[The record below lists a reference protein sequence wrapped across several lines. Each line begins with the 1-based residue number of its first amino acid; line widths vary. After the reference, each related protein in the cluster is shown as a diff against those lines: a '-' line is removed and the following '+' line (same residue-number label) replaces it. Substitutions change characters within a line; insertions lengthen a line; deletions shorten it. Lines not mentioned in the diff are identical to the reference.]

1 MTAKMRKR
9 VNKALADRDLQ
20 KALPTFTLITKVAR
34 QIGMEGIDFAALRDE
49 VRRVKEE
56 SIADLP
62 RLVERFKA
70 RAAEAG
76 AVVYEAKDARDAANY
91 VLKVARERNVNRV
104 VKSKS
109 MVTEEIELNE
119 RLEHAGIVVR
129 ETDLGEYI
137 VQLAGERPS
146 HLTGPAIHKTIEQ
159 VAELFSRA
167 SGEKLPPD
175 PPLLLKTAQRELRQD
190 YINADMGISGANIAV
205 AETGTLVVV
214 TNEANGCLVTT
225 LPPVHIAVVG
235 CEKLVSTLD
244 DATTILR
251 LLSRS
256 TTGQKQSVYV
266 SYITGPGATQAFTE
280 TPLPGAQGPGELHI
294 VLVDNGRSQMRES
307 DEFREALYCIKCGA
321 CLNVCPVF
329 GSVAGQTYGYIYQ
342 GGIGAV
348 LTAFLHGMDK
358 AADPASLCMSC
369 RACTEVC
376 PAHIDIPRMILRLR
390 AKLVAGKGL
399 PLVERIAYRGILSHP
414 ARLDRAV
421 SIGSRLQSPFVG
433 RGDMIRRLPP
443 PLSSLTRTISLPAAS
458 RPPLRRRMKEFSSP
472 GEGAHPTVAFYA
484 GCIANYAYP
493 GIGEAVM
500 KWLRECG
507 AEPYYPPG
515 QACCGAP
522 ALDAGDEQ
530 SFIRLAKI
538 NIAALEEMTPDYIV
552 TVCPGC
558 AVMLQQEY
566 PRLLG
571 GDPEW
576 GQRAEAM
583 SAKIRDFSQLA
594 LELTPSAEKK
604 PSQELRVT
612 YHDPCYLKR
621 GLDVSHQPRRLLERE
636 GFEIVEMND
645 ADACCGFAGQFVLH
659 YPELSASILN
669 RKLDNIAATGVE
681 VVVTGCTPCVLQ
693 LRGGLDKRNSNVR
706 VMHIAEVMAGYGKP
720 HSGGA

>member
-20 KALPTFTLITKVAR
+20 TALPTFTLITKIAR
-34 QIGMEGIDFAALRDE
+34 QIGMDGIDFAALRDE
-49 VRRVKEE
+49 VRRVKEK

-62 RLVERFKA
+62 RLVEQFKA
-70 RAAEAG
+70 QAAKAG
-76 AVVYEAKDARDAANY
+76 AVVYEARDARDATSY
-91 VLKVARERNVNRV
+91 VLKLARERSVKRV

-119 RLEHAGIVVR
+119 RLEHAGIAVR

-146 HLTGPAIHKTIEQ
+146 HLTGPAIHKTVEQ

-167 SGEKLPPD
+167 TGEKLPPD
-175 PPLLLKTAQRELRQD
+175 PPLLLRTAKNELRQT

-205 AETGTLVVV
+205 AETGTLVLV

-244 DATTILR
+244 DALAILR

-256 TTGQKQSVYV
+256 TTGQKQTVYV
-266 SYITGPGATQAFTE
+266 SYITGPSTTEAFTGA
-280 TPLPGAQGPGELHI
+280 PLPGALGPGELHI
-294 VLVDNGRSQMRES
+294 VLVDNGRYQMRES
-307 DEFREALYCIKCGA
+307 EEFREALYCIKCGA

-358 AADPASLCMSC
+358 AAEPASLCMGC
-369 RACTEVC
+369 RACAEVC

-390 AKLVAGKGL
+390 EKLVAEKGL
-399 PLVERIAYRGILSHP
+399 PLIERIAYRGILSHP
-414 ARLDRAV
+414 GRLDRAV
-421 SIGSRLQSPFVG
+421 SIGSHLQSPFVG
-433 RGDMIRRLPP
+433 EGEMIRRLPH

-458 RPPLRRRMKEFSSP
+458 RPSLRQRMKSLSSP
-472 GEGAHPTVAFYA
+472 RAGAHPTVAFYA
-484 GCIANYAYP
+484 GCIARYAYP
-493 GIGEAVM
+493 GIGEAVVGY
-500 KWLRECG
+500 LRECG

-530 SFIRLAKI
+530 SFARLAKI
-538 NIAALEEMTPDYIV
+538 NIAALEEMSPDYIV

-566 PRLLG
+566 PRLFS

-576 GQRAEAM
+576 RERAEAV
-583 SAKIRDFSQLA
+583 SARVRDFSRLV

-604 PSQELRVT
+604 PSRDIRVT

-621 GLDVSHQPRRLLERE
+621 GLGVSGEPRKLLERE
-636 GFEIVEMND
+636 GFEILEMND

-659 YPELSASILN
+659 YPELAGAVLK
-669 RKLDNIAATGVE
+669 RKLDSIAATGVE
-681 VVVTGCTPCVLQ
+681 VVVTDCIPCVLQ
-693 LRGGLDKRNSNVR
+693 LRGGLDKRNSKTR
-706 VMHIAEVMAGYGKP
+706 VMHSAELLAGYGKP
-720 HSGGA
+720 PPGGA

>member
-20 KALPTFTLITKVAR
+20 TALPTFTLITRIAR
-34 QIGMEGIDFAALRDE
+34 QIGMEGIDFAALRDD
-49 VRRVKEE
+49 VRRVKEK

-62 RLVERFKA
+62 WLVEQFKA
-70 RAAEAG
+70 RAAKAG
-76 AVVYEAKDARDAANY
+76 AVVYEAKDAGDAAGY
-91 VLKVARERNVNRV
+91 VLKLARERSVKRV

-109 MVTEEIELNE
+109 MVTEEIELN
-119 RLEHAGIVVR
+119 RCLEHAGIAVR

-146 HLTGPAIHKTIEQ
+146 HLTGPAIHKTVEQ

-167 SGEKLPPD
+167 IGEKLPPD
-175 PPLLLKTAQRELRQD
+175 PPLLLRTAKNELRQS
-190 YINADMGISGANIAV
+190 YVIAEMGISGANIAV
-205 AETGTLVVV
+205 AETGTLVLV

-235 CEKLVSTLD
+235 YEKLVSTLD
-244 DATTILR
+244 DALAILR

-256 TTGQKQSVYV
+256 TTGQKQTVYV
-266 SYITGPGATQAFTE
+266 SYITGPGA
-280 TPLPGAQGPGELHI
+280 LGPAELHI
-294 VLVDNGRSQMRES
+294 VLVDNGRLQMRES
-307 DEFREALYCIKCGA
+307 EEFREALYCIKCGA

-329 GSVAGQTYGYIYQ
+329 SSVAGQTYGYIYQ

-348 LTAFLHGMDK
+348 LTAFLHGLDK
-358 AADPASLCMSC
+358 AAEPASLCTGC
-369 RACTEVC
+369 RACAEVC
-376 PAHIDIPRMILRLR
+376 PAHIDIPRMVLRLR
-390 AKLVAGKGL
+390 EKLVARKGL

-414 ARLDRAV
+414 GRLDKAV
-421 SIGSRLQSPFVG
+421 SLGSHLQSPFVSQG
-433 RGDMIRRLPP
+433 GMIRRLPH

-458 RPPLRRRMKEFSSP
+458 PLPLRQRMRGLSSP
-472 GEGAHPTVAFYA
+472 RAGAHPTVAFYA
-484 GCIANYAYP
+484 GCIARYAYP
-493 GIGEAVM
+493 DTGEAVVSY
-500 KWLRECG
+500 LRECG

-522 ALDAGDEQ
+522 ALDAGDER
-530 SFIRLAKI
+530 SFTRLAKI
-538 NIAALEEMTPDYIV
+538 NIAALEEMSPDYIV

-566 PRLLG
+566 PRLLA

-576 GQRAEAM
+576 SRRAEAV
-583 SAKIRDFSQLA
+583 SAKVRDFSRLV
-594 LELTPSAEKK
+594 LELTPSAQKK
-604 PSQELRVT
+604 PSRGIRVT

-621 GLDVSHQPRRLLERE
+621 GLGVSGEPRKLLERE

-659 YPELSASILN
+659 YPELAGAILK

-681 VVVTGCTPCVLQ
+681 VVVTDCIPCVLQ
-693 LRGGLDKRNSNVR
+693 LRGGLDKRNSNIKAMHCAELLAEYGAPSRR
-706 VMHIAEVMAGYGKP
+706 VP
-720 HSGGA
+720 TPP

>member
-1 MTAKMRKR
+1 MTAKMRRR

-20 KALPTFTLITKVAR
+20 TALPTFTLITKVAR

-49 VRRVKEE
+49 VRRVKEK

-62 RLVERFKA
+62 WLIEQFKA
-70 RAAEAG
+70 QAAKAG
-76 AVVYEAKDARDAANY
+76 AVVYEAKDAGDATSY
-91 VLKVARERNVNRV
+91 VLKLARERGVKRV

-109 MVTEEIELNE
+109 MVTEEIELNKC
-119 RLEHAGIVVR
+119 LEHAGIAVR

-146 HLTGPAIHKTIEQ
+146 HLTGPAIHKTVEQ

-167 SGEKLPPD
+167 IGEKLPPD
-175 PPLLLKTAQRELRQD
+175 PPLLLRTAKNELRQS
-190 YINADMGISGANIAV
+190 YVIAEMGISGANIAV
-205 AETGTLVVV
+205 AETGTLVLV

-244 DATTILR
+244 DALAILR

-256 TTGQKQSVYV
+256 TTGQKQTVYV
-266 SYITGPGATQAFTE
+266 SYITGPGA
-280 TPLPGAQGPGELHI
+280 LGPGALGPGELHI
-294 VLVDNGRSQMRES
+294 VLVDNGRRQMRES
-307 DEFREALYCIKCGA
+307 EEFREALYCIKCGA

-348 LTAFLHGMDK
+348 LTAFLHGLDK
-358 AADPASLCMSC
+358 AAEPASLCMGC
-369 RACTEVC
+369 RACAEVC

-390 AKLVAGKGL
+390 EKLVARRGL

-414 ARLDRAV
+414 GRLDKAV
-421 SIGSRLQSPFVG
+421 SLGSHLQSPFVS
-433 RGDMIRRLPP
+433 RGEMIRRLPH

-458 RPPLRRRMKEFSSP
+458 RSPLHQRMKSLSSP
-472 GEGAHPTVAFYA
+472 RAGAHPAVAFYA
-484 GCIANYAYP
+484 GCIARYAYP
-493 GIGEAVM
+493 GIGEAVVSY
-500 KWLRECG
+500 LRECG
-507 AEPYYPPG
+507 AEPYYPLG

-522 ALDAGDEQ
+522 ALDAGDVR
-530 SFIRLAKI
+530 SFTRLAKI
-538 NIAALEEMTPDYIV
+538 NIAALEEMSPDYIV

-566 PRLLG
+566 PRLLS

-576 GQRAEAM
+576 SLRAEAV
-583 SAKIRDFSQLA
+583 SARVRDFSRLV

-604 PSQELRVT
+604 PSRNIRVT

-621 GLDVSHQPRRLLERE
+621 GLGVSGEPRKLLERE

-659 YPELSASILN
+659 YPELAGAILK

-681 VVVTGCTPCVLQ
+681 IVVTDCIPCVLQ
-693 LRGGLDKRNSNVR
+693 LRGGLDKRNSNIR
-706 VMHIAEVMAGYGKP
+706 AMHSAELVAVYGKP
-720 HSGGA
+720 SRRVPTPP

>member
-9 VNKALADRDLQ
+9 VNRALADRDLQ
-20 KALPTFTLITKVAR
+20 TALPTFTLITKIAR

-49 VRRVKEE
+49 VRRVKEK

-62 RLVERFKA
+62 WLIEQFKA
-70 RAAEAG
+70 QAAKAG
-76 AVVYEAKDARDAANY
+76 AVVYEAKDAGDATGY
-91 VLKVARERNVNRV
+91 VLKLARERGVKRV

-119 RLEHAGIVVR
+119 CLEHAGIAVR

-146 HLTGPAIHKTIEQ
+146 HLTGPAIHKTVEQ
-159 VAELFSRA
+159 VAELFSRVT
-167 SGEKLPPD
+167 GEKLPPD
-175 PPLLLKTAQRELRQD
+175 PPLLLRTAKNELRQA
-190 YINADMGISGANIAV
+190 YVIAEMGISGANIAV
-205 AETGTLVVV
+205 AETGTLVLV

-235 CEKLVSTLD
+235 CEKLVSTMD
-244 DATTILR
+244 DALAILR

-256 TTGQKQSVYV
+256 TTGQKQTVYV
-266 SYITGPGATQAFTE
+266 SYITGSGAPGS
-280 TPLPGAQGPGELHI
+280 GELHI
-294 VLVDNGRSQMRES
+294 VLVDNGRRQMRES
-307 DEFREALYCIKCGA
+307 EEFREALYCIKCGA

-348 LTAFLHGMDK
+348 LTAFLHGLDK
-358 AADPASLCMSC
+358 AAEPASLCMGC
-369 RACTEVC
+369 RACAEVC

-390 AKLVAGKGL
+390 KKLVARKGM

-421 SIGSRLQSPFVG
+421 SLGSHLQSPFVSQG
-433 RGDMIRRLPP
+433 EMIRRLPH

-458 RPPLRRRMKEFSSP
+458 RLPLRQRMKSLSSP
-472 GEGAHPTVAFYA
+472 RPGAHPTVAFYA
-484 GCIANYAYP
+484 GCIARYAYP
-493 GIGEAVM
+493 DTGEAVVSY
-500 KWLRECG
+500 LRECG

-522 ALDAGDEQ
+522 ALDAGDER

-538 NIAALEEMTPDYIV
+538 NIAALEEMSPDYIV

-566 PRLLG
+566 PRLLA

-576 GQRAEAM
+576 GRRAEAV
-583 SAKIRDFSQLA
+583 SARVRDFSRLV

-604 PSQELRVT
+604 PSRGIRVT

-621 GLDVSHQPRRLLERE
+621 GLGVSGEPRKLLERE

-659 YPELSASILN
+659 YPELAGAVLK

-681 VVVTGCTPCVLQ
+681 VVVTDCIPCVLQ
-693 LRGGLDKRNSNVR
+693 LRGGLDKRNSNIRAV
-706 VMHIAEVMAGYGKP
+706 HIVEMVAVYGKP
-720 HSGGA
+720 PPGGSSD